1 MKVSFFPYVGRS
13 GAYLSVANKWRHIEC
28 MFTIIVKSAIWY
40 EISFVVTNTIGNPQD
55 LTIKSILFNIQA
67 RSKINSE
74 EKEEFR

>member
-40 EISFVVTNTIGNPQD
+40 EISFVANKYYW
-55 LTIKSILFNIQA
+55 KSTGFNDQKYLIQYA
-67 RSKINSE
+67 SKI
-74 EKEEFR
+74 KD